1 MKNIVALFT
10 ALAISLIGC
19 LHSDKSEQI
28 DAAALHKIISTKKVQ
43 LVDVRTA
50 EEYATGHIEYA
61 VNIDMK
67 QPNFIQQ
74 AKEQL
79 DKRKPVYLYC
89 RSGRRSST
97 AAKMLVAEGFHTI
110 NLQGGI
116 EAWKQAK
123 LPIVK

>member
-28 DAAALHKIISTKKVQ
+28 EAAALHKIISTKKVQ

-50 EEYATGHIEYA
+50 EEYATGHIGNA
-61 VNIDMK
+61 VNI
-67 QPNFIQQ
+67 NFTQQ